1 MTAEQEPP
9 MTSGQLALARVD
21 KHEAICEVRYTEIR
35 DNIREVGAAA
45 TLAANNAC
53 LQSTTQAQELREA
66 IRGTNRILAS
76 ATISLIGV
84 LVTVIG
90 VLVFY
95 MLTHPHPG

>member
-1 MTAEQEPP
+1 MTESEVP
-9 MTSGQLALARVD
+9 MTSGQIALARVD

-45 TLAANNAC
+45 TLAANNA
-53 LQSTTQAQELREA
+53 STQALAQAAELRDA
-66 IRGTNRILAS
+66 IRGTNRILVTGTLA
-76 ATISLIGV
+76 LVGV

-95 MLTHPHPG
+95 MLTHPQAV